1 MGAQIQTERDAGGRD
16 RLREVVV
23 VVALVVEGA
32 ATKVKRVCDYVGKI
46 LPRHTRAGTHIMQF
60 LLSAKMLA
68 PSSSAC
74 R

>member
-1 MGAQIQTERDAGGRD
+1 M
-16 RLREVVV
+16 VV
-23 VVALVVEGA
+23 VVALVVEAA
-32 ATKVKRVCDYVGKI
+32 ATKVKRVCDYVGKS
-46 LPRHTRAGTHIMQF
+46 LPRYIREGTHIMQF